1 MADCCCSRLAVSR
14 GPSLRRQLTRHGT
27 SPSDWRTR
35 LTRHGGQALQ
45 WLQPITAPSG
55 IRAAAAEWGEVSLSA
70 ETSASVSVWAWMS
83 ALP

>member
-14 GPSLRRQLTRHGT
+14 GPSLRRQ
-27 SPSDWRTR
+27 PTR
-35 LTRHGGQALQ
+35 LTEP

-70 ETSASVSVWAWMS
+70 EASASVSVWAWM
-83 ALP
+83 